1 MLQDGLFRLVFHPGK
16 NEMKFKLTRVWNKKA
31 DLKTGK
37 GAYSGNL
44 RKPSVIF
51 LTKLKEECIRLN

>member
-51 LTKLKEECIRLN
+51 LTK